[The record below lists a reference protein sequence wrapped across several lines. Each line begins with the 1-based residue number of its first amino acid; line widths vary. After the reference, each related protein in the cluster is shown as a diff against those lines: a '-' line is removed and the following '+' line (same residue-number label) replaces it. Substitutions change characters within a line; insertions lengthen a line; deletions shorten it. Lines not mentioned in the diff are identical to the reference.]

1 MRLKVF
7 GYTKRSNG
15 AKLDMTDIG
24 EIVIDISLD
33 TTGDTLYA
41 PSGQIF
47 KTLVFGVGYD
57 GNNTA
62 MQLYQASPELQY
74 DIVKRSTSLG
84 GNVTGSFIGDYA
96 VGSVANNNP
105 YYFDDSLGIRLEGAS
120 SGIVNN
126 VTYMRV
132 Q

>member
-1 MRLKVF
+1 
-7 GYTKRSNG
+7 
-15 AKLDMTDIG
+15 MTDIG

-105 YYFDDSLGIRLEGAS
+105 YYFDDSLGITLSEVLLTTIPIILMIHLESDWKVLLVA
-120 SGIVNN
+120 
-126 VTYMRV
+126 
-132 Q
+132 